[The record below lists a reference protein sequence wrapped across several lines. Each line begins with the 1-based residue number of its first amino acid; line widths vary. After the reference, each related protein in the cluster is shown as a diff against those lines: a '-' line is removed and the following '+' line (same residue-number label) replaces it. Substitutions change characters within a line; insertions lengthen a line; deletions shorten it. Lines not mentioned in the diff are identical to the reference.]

1 MKYIRK
7 LNKLRVFTYQSTP
20 IASLLKP
27 MHVSVIDLSGL
38 EDVSMDYI
46 TSRILEEAF
55 TTIIN
60 GEFEYP
66 VFVFIEEAHRFIPYS
81 GRSTFSTPIIK
92 RIASEGRKFGLFLI
106 LITQRPSKIHPDSL
120 SQCNSQIIMKL
131 TNPSDQKAVSE
142 SSERLSQDLLDD
154 LPGLNPGEA
163 VIVGEVT
170 KTPVMV
176 RVRRRK
182 TREGGAD
189 IDIVERLKEARRTV
203 IREASWNVER
213 EEKFTGVFSEV

>member
-1 MKYIRK
+1 
-7 LNKLRVFTYQSTP
+7 
-20 IASLLKP
+20 
-27 MHVSVIDLSGL
+27 
-38 EDVSMDYI
+38 
-46 TSRILEEAF
+46 
-55 TTIIN
+55 
-60 GEFEYP
+60 
-66 VFVFIEEAHRFIPYS
+66 
-81 GRSTFSTPIIK
+81 
-92 RIASEGRKFGLFLI
+92 
-106 LITQRPSKIHPDSL
+106 
-120 SQCNSQIIMKL
+120 MKL